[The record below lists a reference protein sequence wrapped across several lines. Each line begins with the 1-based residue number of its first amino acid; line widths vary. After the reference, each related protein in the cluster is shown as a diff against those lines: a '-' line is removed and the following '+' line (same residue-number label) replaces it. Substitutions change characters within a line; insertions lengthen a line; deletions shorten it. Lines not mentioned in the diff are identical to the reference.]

1 MALIPPQPQGVV
13 PGSGL
18 WNDWIEKIRSVVNQT
33 LTSINWTIITGKP
46 TTLAGYGITDAQSKL
61 NNSAGLAAALS
72 DETGTGLAVFNNTPT
87 LVTPII
93 GAATGTSLVLS
104 AGITTGN
111 ATLHT
116 TTTNL
121 TNGAGAAGGT
131 LLNAPAAGNPTK
143 WAPVNDNGTVRYIPM
158 W

>member
-1 MALIPPQPQGVV
+1 MALIPPQPIGVL

-33 LTSINWTIITGKP
+33 LSAINWSIITGTP

-87 LVTPII
+87 LITPAI
-93 GAATGTSLVLS
+93 GAATGTSLTLTG
-104 AGITTGN
+104 GISTGST
-111 ATLHT
+111 TLHT
-116 TTTNL
+116 TTAAL
-121 TNGAGAAGGT
+121 TNGAAANVGT
-131 LLNAPAAGNPTK
+131 LNNAPAVGDPTK
-143 WAPVNDNGTVRYIPM
+143 WVPINDNGTTRYIPC